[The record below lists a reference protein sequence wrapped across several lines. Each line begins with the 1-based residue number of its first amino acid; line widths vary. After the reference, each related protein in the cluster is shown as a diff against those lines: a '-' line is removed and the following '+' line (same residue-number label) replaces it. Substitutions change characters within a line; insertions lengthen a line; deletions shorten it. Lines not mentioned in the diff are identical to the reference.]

1 MGGIPF
7 TNKARRLGVAYAFIS
22 EKPME
27 YSSNMDSVLLLS
39 ITNAG
44 GMNLAGISSVPIS
57 SKRDELGIGAAF

>member
-1 MGGIPF
+1 
-7 TNKARRLGVAYAFIS
+7 
-22 EKPME
+22 ME